1 MGERWNS
8 SPWRAGAG
16 TGGEAVNCPNCGS
29 SEVGKIGLQQYY
41 CWNCMVEY
49 NDKREVF
56 AINEDGSL
64 EHVQIDS

>member
-1 MGERWNS
+1 M
-8 SPWRAGAG
+8 
-16 TGGEAVNCPNCGS
+16 NCPNCGS

-64 EHVQIDS
+64 ERVQIDS